1 VITGVSAVLAFVLIL
16 CWLWNSAEI
25 PEKNQRDAG
34 CGYVLP
40 LYVSG
45 PQSVG
50 WWAMFITIL
59 GDGTAFASLIFAYFF
74 YWTVHPEWP
83 PAMVGEPDLLLPA
96 IALPLLLAAGA
107 LIRLAVTAL
116 RRAAIGSFKLAVW
129 LGCAALIG
137 FAVLQLQWLFGSGLD
152 PTAHAYPAI
161 VWTIHGYHLLHV
173 ALALVMGLYVLV
185 RFWAGRLAPGY
196 DIDLRNSA
204 LFWYFTVLQGVVA
217 MATVNLFPLAS

>member
-1 VITGVSAVLAFVLIL
+1 
-16 CWLWNSAEI
+16 
-25 PEKNQRDAG
+25 
-34 CGYVLP
+34 
-40 LYVSG
+40 
-45 PQSVG
+45 
-50 WWAMFITIL
+50 
-59 GDGTAFASLIFAYFF
+59 
-74 YWTVHPEWP
+74 
-83 PAMVGEPDLLLPA
+83 MVGEPDLLLPA

-161 VWTIHGYHLLHV
+161 VWTIHSYHLLHV